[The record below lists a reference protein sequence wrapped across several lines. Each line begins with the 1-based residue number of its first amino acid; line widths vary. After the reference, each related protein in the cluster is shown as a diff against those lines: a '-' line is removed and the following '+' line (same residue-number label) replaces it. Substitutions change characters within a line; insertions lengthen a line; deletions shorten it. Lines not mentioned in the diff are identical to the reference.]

1 MQTAGAEK
9 LLELK
14 IDSKAYG
21 TSPGASV
28 EVLRD
33 IALHL
38 TVGSFVSLFGPSGCG
53 KTSILRIAAGL
64 DRDFRGERWIAP
76 SARLGMVF
84 QELRLLAWRTVED
97 NIRIAMEA
105 AAATGDIGEWLERFD
120 LGPQRRQYAGE
131 LSLGQARRVAL
142 VRALSIAPNLL
153 LLDEPLV
160 SLDDSIAARLRGELR
175 AVAESG
181 KVGIVL
187 VTHDLDEA
195 VELSDRL
202 LFLGERS
209 ARVILER
216 EVSVPRS
223 QRDRRTVSALA
234 EELAALVSQSNWRE
248 AQCNSR

>member
-84 QELRLLAWRTVED
+84 QEPRLLAWRTVED